1 MMSDFIKYRLP
12 GKEII
17 ERSGFFK
24 KSNKYLKSDKSF
36 IVSTYNSNE
45 LYIFEESNTK
55 DQFYHFSK
63 FKPTQYSYHEYQE
76 IATYFLENLRKYNI
90 NKAVLSRTK
99 NVNFEISKS
108 NELFEY
114 LEWKY
119 PYAFVYLISSKHF
132 GTWLGCSPEILLEAN
147 KNKCRTVSLAATK
160 PSESNDEWTIKE
172 KDEQQYVTDFILNQL
187 SDIQVDNI
195 NLDGPYPFKA
205 GPVKHLK
212 TDITFEINK
221 KTAIDIAKK
230 INPSPAVSGYPQD
243 LAIELIRKSEKN
255 PRILYTGFIGI
266 DSDKTTNLFVNLRC
280 CQLFEDK
287 AVLYLGGGYTKDSI
301 IIDEWNETE
310 YKSKT
315 LITAIDLLNDK
326 Q

>member
-17 ERSGFFK
+17 EQSGFFK
-24 KSNKYLKSDKSF
+24 KTNKYLKSDKSF
-36 IVSTYNSNE
+36 IVSTYNSKE

-63 FKPTQYSYHEYQE
+63 FQPIQYSYDDYHE
-76 IATYFLENLRKYNI
+76 IATDFLENIIKLDIK
-90 NKAVLSRTK
+90 KAVLSRTK
-99 NVNFEISKS
+99 NVDFEISKS

-114 LEWKY
+114 LETKY
-119 PYAFVYLISSKHF
+119 PTAFVYLISSEHF
-132 GTWLGCSPEILLEAN
+132 GTWLGCSPEILLDAD
-147 KNKCRTVSLAATK
+147 KNKCKTVSLAATK

-172 KDEQQYVTDFILNQL
+172 KDEQQYVTDFMINQL
-187 SDIQVDNI
+187 SNIQVHNI
-195 NLDGPYPFKA
+195 NLDGPYPFVA

-212 TDITFEINK
+212 TDITFDINK
-221 KTAIDIAKK
+221 NTAIEIAKK

-243 LAIELIRKSEKN
+243 LAIELISKSEKN
-255 PRILYTGFIGI
+255 KRSLYTGFIGV

-280 CQLFEDK
+280 CQLFSDK

-310 YKSKT
+310 HKSKT
-315 LITAIDLLNDK
+315 LISAIDLLNDK